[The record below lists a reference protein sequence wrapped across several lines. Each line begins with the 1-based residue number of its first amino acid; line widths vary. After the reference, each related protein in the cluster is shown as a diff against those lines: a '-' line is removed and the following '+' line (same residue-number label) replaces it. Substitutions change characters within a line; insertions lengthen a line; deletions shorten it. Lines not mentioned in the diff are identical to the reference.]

1 MQRHIMPELNPGF
14 SPEQLRAHLPIH
26 RPQPAGTANS
36 VWWIGFS
43 GGLDSTVLLHALAQL
58 NLPVTLR
65 ALHINH
71 QISPNADA
79 WQRRCEQ
86 FCVQLN
92 LPFLA
97 EKVQVKNSGKGI
109 EDAAREAR
117 YNVFERYVGA
127 NDYLFT
133 AHHSNDQA
141 ETLLLRLMRG
151 TGPRGL
157 AAIAGARKL
166 PAGGTLIR
174 PLLHFSRTQLEAYA
188 HAQQLNWVDDES
200 NRDDHYDRNFV
211 RNQVMPLL
219 QTRWPVFMRKWQQ
232 TAELCAQ
239 QENLLEEFAQQDL
252 ARASARV
259 ERVGQSIDLLWL
271 KSLSMARR
279 QNLLRFWLRKANCE
293 SPENAHWQQLE
304 TQLFT
309 AREDANIDI
318 AWGQYSLRPYQDRL
332 FLLPVKFPGLEL
344 RFVATVAAEANVLT
358 CLRADLPGLKIRYRT
373 GGERCK
379 PVGRNHSQTLKKLLQ
394 EYPLEPWLRDQVP
407 LVYSEDN
414 LVAVGD
420 LWICAGYVAAV
431 GEAAMQL
438 LWHRV

>member
-1 MQRHIMPELNPGF
+1 MPELNPGF
-14 SPEQLRAHLPIH
+14 SPEQLRTHLSIHLPH
-26 RPQPAGTANS
+26 SDEATHS
-36 VWWIGFS
+36 VWWVGFS

-79 WQRRCEQ
+79 WQHQCEQ
-86 FCVQLN
+86 FCTELN
-92 LPFLA
+92 VPFHA

-117 YNVFERYVGA
+117 YKVFEQYVGA
-127 NDYLFT
+127 GDYLFT

-157 AAIAGARKL
+157 AAIAGERQLAN
-166 PAGGTLIR
+166 GGKLIR
-174 PLLHFSRTQLEAYA
+174 PLLHFSRTELEGYA
-188 HAQQLNWVDDES
+188 HKQQLSWVDDES
-200 NRDDHYDRNFV
+200 NQDDHYDRNFL

-239 QENLLEEFAQQDL
+239 QEKLLEEFAQQDL
-252 ARASARV
+252 ERANIRI
-259 ERVGQSIDLLWL
+259 ERVGQSIDLRWL
-271 KSLSMARR
+271 KSLSSARR
-279 QNLLRFWLRKANCE
+279 QNLLRFWLRTANCE
-293 SPENAHWQQLE
+293 LPETAHWQQLE
-304 TQLFT
+304 TQLFN

-318 AWGQYSLRPYQDRL
+318 TWGQYSLRPYQDRL
-332 FLLPVKFPGLEL
+332 FLLPVALPALEL
-344 RFVATVAAEANVLT
+344 QLVEIIADDSSGIKY
-358 CLRADLPGLKIRYRT
+358 LRADLPDLKIRYRT

-379 PVGRNHSQTLKKLLQ
+379 PAGRNHSQILKKLLQ
-394 EYPLEPWLRDQVP
+394 EYQLEPWLRAVVP
-407 LVYSEDN
+407 LVYSEEN

-420 LWICAGYVAAV
+420 LWVCDGYVATKDDPAL
-431 GEAAMQL
+431 QL
-438 LWHRV
+438 IWQRG